1 MLNEYEL
8 RNRMNSIGETQ
19 KITGAMYLIASNELR
34 RAKAAYD
41 ETRPYFDALRTEIK
55 RIFRSSGYVESRY
68 YYPADGDHL
77 SEGTYGI
84 LAITAD
90 KGLAGSYNMNVIKET
105 EKALAEHPNSKLFVV
120 GNYGRKYFAAKNIPF
135 EEGFLYSAQSPTLHR
150 ARKITSILL
159 SRFGSGELAKL
170 FVIYTNFKNEIVTEV
185 QNERILPFHRH
196 SFFSEKELSA
206 PVEPFK
212 FFPSE
217 KEVLEAVVPSYVC
230 GFIYS
235 ALVNSFCCEQ
245 RSRMAAMQTAD
256 QSARDMLEELD
267 FEYNRLRQ
275 SEITREITEI
285 SAAARFQKEK
295 AARAARSDKQTSN
308 R

>member
-8 RNRMNSIGETQ
+8 KERMNSIGETQ

-41 ETRPYFDALRTEIK
+41 ETRPYFETLRREVK
-55 RIFRSSGYVESRY
+55 RIFRSAGNVESKY

-77 SEGTYGI
+77 SGGTYGI

-90 KGLAGSYNMNVIKET
+90 KGLAGAYNMNVIKET

-120 GNYGRKYFAAKNIPF
+120 GNYGRKYFAAKNVPF
-135 EEGFLYSAQSPTLHR
+135 EQDFEYSAQSPTLHR
-150 ARKITSILL
+150 ARKITSLLL
-159 SRFGSGELAKL
+159 SRFDSGEFAKL
-170 FVIYTNFKNEIVTEV
+170 FVIYTNFKNDVVMEV
-185 QNERILPFHRH
+185 QNERILPFHRG
-196 SFFSEKELSA
+196 SFFTEKELKASA
-206 PVEPFK
+206 KPFK

-217 KEVLEAVVPSYVC
+217 KEVLEAIVPSYVC

-235 ALVNSFCCEQ
+235 ALVDSFCCEQ
-245 RSRMAAMQTAD
+245 RSRMAAMETAD
-256 QSARDMLEELD
+256 QSARDMLAELD

-285 SAAARFQKEK
+285 SAAARFQREHKK
-295 AARAARSDKQTSN
+295 LKR
-308 R
+308 

>member
-41 ETRPYFDALRTEIK
+41 ETRPYFETLRTEIK
-55 RIFRSSGYVESRY
+55 RIFRNAGNVESRY

-77 SEGTYGI
+77 SDGTYGI
-84 LAITAD
+84 LVITAD
-90 KGLAGSYNMNVIKET
+90 KGLAGAYNLNVIKET

-120 GNYGRKYFAAKNIPF
+120 GNYGRKYFAAKNIPYEQDF
-135 EEGFLYSAQSPTLHR
+135 EYSAQSPTLHR

-159 SRFGSGELAKL
+159 SRFESGELAKL
-170 FVIYTNFKNEIVTEV
+170 FVIYTNFKNDVVMEI
-185 QNERILPFHRH
+185 QNERILPFHRK
-196 SFFSEKELSA
+196 SFFTDKELNA
-206 PVEPFK
+206 PAKPFR

-217 KEVLEAVVPSYVC
+217 KEVLEAIVPSYVC
-230 GFIYS
+230 GFVYS
-235 ALVNSFCCEQ
+235 ALVDSFCCEQ
-245 RSRMAAMQTAD
+245 RSRMAAMETAD
-256 QSARDMLEELD
+256 QSARDMLAELD

-285 SAAARFQKEK
+285 SAAARFQRE
-295 AARAARSDKQTSN
+295 RKQK

>member
-8 RNRMNSIGETQ
+8 RNRMSSIGETQ

-41 ETRPYFDALRTEIK
+41 ETRPYFDTLRSEVK
-55 RIFRSSGYVESRY
+55 RIFRCSGDIDSIF
-68 YYPADGDHL
+68 YYPVDGDRL
-77 SEGTYGI
+77 ESGTYGI

-90 KGLAGSYNMNVIKET
+90 KGLAGAYNMNVIRET
-105 EKALAEHPNSKLFVV
+105 EKALSEHPNSKLFVI

-135 EEGFLYSAQSPTLHR
+135 EEDFQYSAQSPTLHR

-159 SRFGSGELAKL
+159 ERFVSGELTKL
-170 FVIYTNFKNEIVTEV
+170 FVIYTNFKNEVVTEV

-196 SFFSEKELSA
+196 SFFSEKELAA

-217 KEVLEAVVPSYVC
+217 KDVLEAIVPSYVC

-256 QSARDMLEELD
+256 QSARDMLSELD

-285 SAAARFQKEK
+285 SAAARFQREK
-295 AARAARSDKQTSN
+295 AARTDSK
-308 R
+308 

>member
-8 RNRMNSIGETQ
+8 KDRMNSIGETQ

-41 ETRPYFDALRTEIK
+41 ETRPYFETLKTEIK
-55 RIFRSSGYVESRY
+55 RIFRGAGHVESIY
-68 YYPADGDHL
+68 YYPEGDHL
-77 SEGTYGI
+77 ADGTYGI

-90 KGLAGSYNMNVIKET
+90 KGLAGAYNMNVIRET

-120 GNYGRKYFAAKNIPF
+120 GNYGRKYFSAKNIPF
-135 EEGFLYSAQSPTLHR
+135 EEDFVYSAQSPTLHR
-150 ARKITSILL
+150 ARKMTSVLL

-170 FVIYTNFKNEIVTEV
+170 FVIYTNFKNDVVMEV
-185 QNERILPFHRH
+185 KNERILPFHRN
-196 SFFSEKELSA
+196 SFFTEKELSA
-206 PVEPFK
+206 PAEPFK

-235 ALVNSFCCEQ
+235 ALVDSFCCEQ
-245 RSRMAAMQTAD
+245 RSRMSAMQTAD
-256 QSARDMLEELD
+256 QSARDMLAELE

-275 SEITREITEI
+275 SEITSEITEI
-285 SAAARFQKEK
+285 SAAARFQREHKS
-295 AARAARSDKQTSN
+295 ARSDI